1 MKIYKKTYMSFIIP
15 DPDLYQAGNKTL
27 APIFAP

>member
-1 MKIYKKTYMSFIIP
+1 MKIYKKTFMSFIMS
-15 DPDLYQAGNKTL
+15 DPDLYQAGNKKA